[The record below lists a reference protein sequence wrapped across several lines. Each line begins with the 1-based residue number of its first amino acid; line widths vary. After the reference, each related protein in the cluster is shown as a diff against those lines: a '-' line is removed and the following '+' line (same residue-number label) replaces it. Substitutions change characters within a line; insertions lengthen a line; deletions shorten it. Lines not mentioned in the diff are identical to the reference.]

1 MFEADIMQNVDD
13 LVNAILLQAV
23 LDWQDLVRHGECKRR
38 KFGDVVLRSRDVSF
52 AELEWFFRSEWC
64 RVLCDDRGVYI
75 LDNLNEWTRDQRAHN
90 KKARAAYER
99 DCELENILRQ
109 DAAKR

>member
-1 MFEADIMQNVDD
+1 MQNVDD

-23 LDWQDLVRHGECKRR
+23 LDWQDLVKHGELKLR
-38 KFGDVVLRSRDVSF
+38 KFGDVVLRSNAVSF
-52 AELEWFFRSEWC
+52 AELEWFFTSEWC
-64 RVLCDDRGVYI
+64 RVLCDDRGEFI
-75 LDNLNEWTRDQRAHN
+75 LRKLKEWTSEQRAHN